1 MELKARAH
9 AISSVGNYQRF
20 CSIFFPFIQ
29 QVRIVR
35 NLLVLRNIDLLERQ
49 NKMKVAET
57 IHKIDKSS
65 RK

>member
-1 MELKARAH
+1 MLVARW
-9 AISSVGNYQRF
+9 AITGDFVLS
-20 CSIFFPFIQ
+20 FFHFPLIQ
-29 QVRIVR
+29 QVKIVR
-35 NLLVLRNIDLLERQ
+35 NLLILRNIDLLERQ